1 MFSFLTGKI
10 KIYLMAALAALL
22 PILYVLGRR
31 DGAKLEKTSVLE
43 DELDTQRDISEFYKG
58 MEQANNEA
66 EDAKPRTRDE
76 LTDRLRKHGL

>member
-1 MFSFLTGKI
+1 MLSLITGKI

-22 PILYVLGRR
+22 PILYILGRR
-31 DGAKLEKTSVLE
+31 DGSKLERTSVLE
-43 DELDTQRDISEFYKG
+43 DELETQKDIAEFHKN

-76 LTDRLRKHGL
+76 LIKRLRDNGL